1 MKALNQATGKLIRF
15 LHIYQSMVIGALG
28 ILFSTVMLLN
38 ANKIAVIKSSVSAV
52 DNAAFLPRIVFWTI
66 IVISVAFIMGKG
78 QIAANRQTAPDGEEL
93 EKAAHGVLRSL
104 GALLM
109 LFVYIICFSRLGF
122 VISSIIY
129 MIALMTYMTKKEDRK
144 PVVFVIVSVALTLI
158 VYFCF
163 KKYLYNVTFCIKQQ
177 LKVSL
182 NSV

>member
-1 MKALNQATGKLIRF
+1 MKALNQAMGKLIRF

-28 ILFSTVMLLN
+28 IVFSAIMLLN

-66 IVISVAFIMGKG
+66 IVISVAFIIMGKG
-78 QIAANRQTAPDGEEL
+78 QIAANRATAPDGEEL
-93 EKAAHGVLRSL
+93 EKTAHGVLRSI

-122 VISSIIY
+122 VISSILY

-144 PVVFVIVSVALTLI
+144 PLVFVIVSVALTLI

-163 KKYLYNVTFCIKQQ
+163 KKYLYIYLPNGILGGVF
-177 LKVSL
+177 
-182 NSV
+182 